1 MEYHV
6 PKDAPERSEE
16 YPDLPREEAP
26 RAEEW
31 THPGP
36 EYTPPLPE
44 YTESTPSE
52 EPQKNRRKGKW
63 YLAAAM
69 ALLVVMAYRE
79 QTAQPPKT
87 EATEPPA
94 VTTVP
99 TEAPTAATE
108 PVPTEPPTTQPPSM
122 GTVRLVVTGSYID
135 GTREA
140 VLLDSTFPEGTFAD
154 QILPQPEARP
164 GFEFL
169 GYVLA
174 PRSQPY
180 RLYGDTFPEADAYL
194 VEERDGVR
202 HITLRAA
209 WRRTEGEA
217 FLPLHLDANGG
228 SPSADYDAA
237 GPNLSGTNVYL
248 CAFPE
253 PTRAG
258 YRFDGWYTAAGE
270 RVEWLSAADFYG
282 QTDGQTDWT
291 NQIPVTLYAHWIPE
305 G

>member
-26 RAEEW
+26 RAGEW

-52 EPQKNRRKGKW
+52 EPQRNRRKGKW

-69 ALLVVMAYRE
+69 ALLVVMVFRE
-79 QTAQPPKT
+79 QTALPPKVET
-87 EATEPPA
+87 TEPSA
-94 VTTVP
+94 MTTV
-99 TEAPTAATE
+99 PTAATE

-140 VLLDSTFPEGTFAD
+140 VLLDSTFSEGTFAD

-202 HITLRAA
+202 HITLK
-209 WRRTEGEA
+209 
-217 FLPLHLDANGG
+217 ANGG

-237 GPNLSGTNVYL
+237 GPNFSGTNVFL

-270 RVEWLSAADFYG
+270 RVERLSAADFYG